1 MLLELLLANVLV
13 GASFSGFNV
22 RVFSGKYPAEVA
34 GVVLVDSAQ
43 EDQSRFEPRATI
55 APVNRL
61 PSSIRI
67 LLCASVPLAA
77 RAGLVRFLLHRSGP
91 RRDAPPGFTADQA
104 ATLHGLGLQT
114 KSFVAAASC
123 NAFEKCAAQA
133 HAVGNLGDRPLIVL
147 TAGRA
152 FTVGEPEEDKE
163 LAAFHEI
170 WVHQLQPQLVR
181 LSTRGHQVIV
191 ENSGHGMGWEAPDAV
206 VKSVRDVVALT
217 APR

>member
-1 MLLELLLANVLV
+1 MAGVPSTSIVRAKEAPPSFWITGGSAPGYENLIFQKQIAQFARACWFDRAGLGWSDPSPIEQTSAAIAEDLHALLHVAGVAPPYVLV

-104 ATLHGLGLQT
+104 ATLHGLGSKPNRLWPRRVAMLS
-114 KSFVAAASC
+114 KS
-123 NAFEKCAAQA
+123 AQPKRMPWEILA
-133 HAVGNLGDRPLIVL
+133 
-147 TAGRA
+147 
-152 FTVGEPEEDKE
+152 TV
-163 LAAFHEI
+163 H
-170 WVHQLQPQLVR
+170 
-181 LSTRGHQVIV
+181 
-191 ENSGHGMGWEAPDAV
+191 
-206 VKSVRDVVALT
+206 
-217 APR
+217 